1 MVPAVT
7 FVPLEMVNVLFATL
21 MPVIYWLAWAP
32 GTPQIGMP
40 TVSPAVEGTEM
51 VALPAVVVEPTTRK
65 SALLEDWRKVPLL
78 MTMPPVPRRPAGSR

>member
-1 MVPAVT
+1 MT
-7 FVPLEMVNVLFATL
+7 FVPLEMVNVLPATL

-40 TVSPAVEGTEM
+40 TASPAMTGAEAEM